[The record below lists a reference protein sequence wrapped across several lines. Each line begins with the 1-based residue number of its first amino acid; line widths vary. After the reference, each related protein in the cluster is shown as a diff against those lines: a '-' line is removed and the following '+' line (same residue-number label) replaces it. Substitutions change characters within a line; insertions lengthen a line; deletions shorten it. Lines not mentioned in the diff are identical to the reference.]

1 MTIMRSSYELT
12 SATAGHSRSDQAM
25 AKAMSVAE
33 SVAAI
38 PKPRSHRVN
47 AGTGVSRR
55 AESSITIELA

>member
-1 MTIMRSSYELT
+1 
-12 SATAGHSRSDQAM
+12 M

-33 SVAAI
+33 SVAGI